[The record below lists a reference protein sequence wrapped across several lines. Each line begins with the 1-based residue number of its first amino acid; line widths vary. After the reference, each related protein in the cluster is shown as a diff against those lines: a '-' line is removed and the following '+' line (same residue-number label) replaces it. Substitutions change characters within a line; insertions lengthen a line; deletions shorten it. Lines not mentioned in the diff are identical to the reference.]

1 MLLNWLTCYTQK
13 QGLFNKR
20 ILTINISYMSVL
32 IYAENAGGKF
42 KKSTFEAV
50 SYAKAIAGQNNTNLI
65 AISIGDVAKDDLAA
79 LGKYGAEKVLNV
91 SNDKLKNFVNQ
102 AYASVIAEAAKA
114 NGADIVVLSNSF
126 SGRGLAPRL
135 GVKLQA
141 GVADGAVALPEQNG
155 GKFTVKKTAFSG
167 KAFAVV
173 ELTSANKV
181 IALTPN
187 SYKVVEGG
195 SPAPVED
202 FSVEAKA
209 SDFKEM
215 IKDIVRSTDK
225 VSLPDAEIVV
235 SAGRGMKG
243 PENWGMVEELADLL
257 GAATACSKPVSDAGW
272 RPHSEHVGQTGIA
285 VSPNLYIAI
294 GISGAIQHLAGISS
308 SKVIVVINKD
318 AEAPFFK
325 VADYGIVG
333 DAFEVLPKLIAAVK
347 EYKATA

>member
-1 MLLNWLTCYTQK
+1 
-13 QGLFNKR
+13 
-20 ILTINISYMSVL
+20 MSVL

-50 SYAKAIAGQNNTNLI
+50 SYARAIADQHNTNLV
-65 AISIGDVAKDDLAA
+65 AISIGDVAADDLSI

-91 SNDKLKNFVNQ
+91 SNEKLKNFVNQ

-114 NGADIVVLSNSF
+114 QGSDIVVLSNSF
-126 SGRGLAPRL
+126 SGRGLAPRI
-135 GVKLQA
+135 GVKLDA
-141 GVADGAVALPEQNG
+141 GVADGAVALPELVG

-173 ELTSANKV
+173 ELTSSNKV

-187 SYKVVEGG
+187 SYKVVESNGT
-195 SPAPVED
+195 ARVED
-202 FSVEAKA
+202 FAVETKE
-209 SDFKEM
+209 SDFKAM

-235 SAGRGMKG
+235 SAGRGLKG
-243 PENWGMVEELADLL
+243 PENWGMVQELADLL

>member
-1 MLLNWLTCYTQK
+1 MPVLVYT
-13 QGLFNKR
+13 
-20 ILTINISYMSVL
+20 
-32 IYAENAGGKF
+32 ENADGKF
-42 KKSTFEAV
+42 KKSTFEVV
-50 SYAKAIAGQNNTNLI
+50 SYARAIADKNNTSLV
-65 AISIGDVAKDDLAA
+65 AVSIGDVSAGELAN

-91 SNDKLKNFVNQ
+91 SNEKLKNFINQ
-102 AYASVIAEAAKA
+102 AYASVIAEAAKKEGA
-114 NGADIVVLSNSF
+114 NIVVLSNSF

-135 GVKLQA
+135 GVKLEA
-141 GVADGAVALPEQNG
+141 GVADGAVALPEQDG
-155 GKFTVKKTAFSG
+155 DKFTIKKTAFSG
-167 KAFAVV
+167 KAFAIV

-181 IALTPN
+181 IALIPN
-187 SYKVVEGG
+187 SYKIVDTG
-195 SPAPVED
+195 STAKVED
-202 FSVEAKA
+202 FNPETKA
-209 SDFKEM
+209 SDFKAM

-235 SAGRGMKG
+235 SGGRGLKG

-257 GAATACSKPVSDAGW
+257 GAALACSKPVSDAGW

-294 GISGAIQHLAGISS
+294 GISGAIQHLAGVSS

-333 DAFEVLPKLIAAVK
+333 DAFEVVPKLIAAIK
-347 EYKATA
+347 EYKALA